1 MLSVLIP
8 TYNRDIFPL
17 VWSLY
22 NSMWGKGFNFE
33 IICADD
39 ASPQRDC
46 LEALQENL
54 SELPNVRL
62 ICLPENIGRARIR
75 NLLAKD
81 ARFEYCWFLDADM
94 MPPFDEFSENNAYN
108 VLENYLSAIE
118 QQIEKPFVVCG
129 GHCYTPLP
137 PTDSRFYLHWWYGQ
151 HREVRLAAL
160 RQESPYASFTTANFL
175 VSRSIF
181 EETQFEEKIRSYGHE
196 DTFFGLALQAR
207 EIPFVHIDNPM
218 EHLGLEPNDIFL
230 HKTRQAV
237 ENLLLLSTEIDLK
250 HAPIRLWSAFS
261 RIRFFRLVWLFAF
274 FFSLTQNAALR
285 SLSSPKPNL
294 RWLDWYKLGYLCK
307 IVVSRKS

>member
-8 TYNRDIFPL
+8 TYNRDILPL

-22 NSMWGKGFNFE
+22 NSMWGKDFDFE

-39 ASPQRDC
+39 ASPQKDY
-46 LEALQENL
+46 LAALQENL

-75 NLLAKD
+75 NLLAKE

-94 MPPFDEFSENNAYN
+94 MPPFDEFSDNNAYN

-118 QQIEKPFVVCG
+118 QQTDKPFVVCG
-129 GHCYTPLP
+129 GHCYNPLP

-218 EHLGLEPNDIFL
+218 EHLGLEPADVFL

-237 ENLLLLSTEIDLK
+237 ENLLLLSSQIDLK
-250 HAPIRLWSAFS
+250 SAPIRLWKAF
-261 RIRFFRLVWLFAF
+261 RRLQFFRLIWLFAF
-274 FFSLTQNAALR
+274 LFLR
-285 SLSSPKPNL
+285 TENMTLRKLSSPKPDL

-307 IVVSRKS
+307 IVVSRKM